1 MKELF
6 RFAKLVKHYWG
17 YVAESIIAGI
27 IVTLFSLPIPWL
39 TRILVDKVYPEQNT
53 DLMLFIIISIL
64 LFAIT
69 GALFSFL
76 RNFFMFNMGLK
87 MWIDV
92 QLRFFSHLL
101 NLSFNFYDSRE
112 VGEIISRFRDAGESI
127 YRITDLINRIIMNI
141 LSLIV
146 FPVIIFLIHPV
157 LALIAI
163 CLLPLDAILYSYT
176 NKLVRKYTKAAAE
189 KGAEV
194 AAKNYES
201 LSGIKTVQ
209 SLKIE
214 ERIKIRIKNLYN
226 ELFKLKVQSGFIQNG
241 AFFILQFFRSI
252 SIFLYMWYGWSHI
265 LSGDLSLGKYLAF
278 TMFVGYLYNP
288 IREMITLTQDIQIT
302 LVHTNRFFEI
312 YDIPSQIA
320 DAPNAQDLPDD
331 IKGDIEFKD
340 VFFSYD
346 KENFILQNINLK
358 IPAGTTA
365 ALVGKSGVGKT
376 TIACLIPRFYDPISG
391 IVKIDNFNIKDIKVD
406 SLREKI
412 GIVMQDPFL
421 FYGTV
426 LDNITLGRE
435 NYSADLL
442 NQATKAAHVDE
453 FIEKL
458 PEGLNT
464 IIGERGS
471 RLSQGQK
478 QRVALARIL
487 FMKPPILIIDEGTS
501 SLDLESEQFIQEAL
515 KELRKNRTTLIIAH
529 RLSTIKDADTIFVV
543 EKGGIVEQG
552 KHEELMS
559 SSKVYKNLYNR
570 LTVY

>member
-1 MKELF
+1 
-6 RFAKLVKHYWG
+6 
-17 YVAESIIAGI
+17 
-27 IVTLFSLPIPWL
+27 
-39 TRILVDKVYPEQNT
+39 
-53 DLMLFIIISIL
+53 
-64 LFAIT
+64 
-69 GALFSFL
+69 
-76 RNFFMFNMGLK
+76 
-87 MWIDV
+87 
-92 QLRFFSHLL
+92 
-101 NLSFNFYDSRE
+101 
-112 VGEIISRFRDAGESI
+112 
-127 YRITDLINRIIMNI
+127 
-141 LSLIV
+141 
-146 FPVIIFLIHPV
+146 
-157 LALIAI
+157 
-163 CLLPLDAILYSYT
+163 
-176 NKLVRKYTKAAAE
+176 
-189 KGAEV
+189 
-194 AAKNYES
+194 
-201 LSGIKTVQ
+201 
-209 SLKIE
+209 
-214 ERIKIRIKNLYN
+214 
-226 ELFKLKVQSGFIQNG
+226 
-241 AFFILQFFRSI
+241 
-252 SIFLYMWYGWSHI
+252 
-265 LSGDLSLGKYLAF
+265 
-278 TMFVGYLYNP
+278 
-288 IREMITLTQDIQIT
+288 
-302 LVHTNRFFEI
+302 
-312 YDIPSQIA
+312 PSQIA